1 MGAGR
6 PWVAVYAL
14 DVDRVSGFYSA
25 LLALDVAEASE
36 GYVVLASDDVEV
48 TVVRIMEPY
57 ASEVVVSDPPERRE
71 DTAVKPSFVVADL
84 EAARRAAAAN
94 GGVIDP
100 VEREWEFRGFRAVD
114 GHDPEGNVLQVRL
127 PLG

>member
-25 LLALDVAEASE
+25 LLSLDVAEASE

-48 TVVRIMEPY
+48 AVVRIMEPY
-57 ASEVVVSDPPERRE
+57 ASEVVVPDPPERRE

-84 EAARRAAAAN
+84 EAARRVAVAN